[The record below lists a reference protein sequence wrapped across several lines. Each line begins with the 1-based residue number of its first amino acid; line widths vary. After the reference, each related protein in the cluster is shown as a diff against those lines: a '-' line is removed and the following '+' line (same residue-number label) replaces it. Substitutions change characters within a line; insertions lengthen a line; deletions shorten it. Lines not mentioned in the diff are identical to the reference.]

1 MIIPNFF
8 ENVKSGNGD
17 FVESLE
23 LTYFIS
29 QNCRLGGINRL
40 LSIPNSGRGNRRNDR
55 TGRRTG
61 RQSRDQMRGSK
72 H

>member
-8 ENVKSGNGD
+8 ENVKRGNGD

-29 QNCRLGGINRL
+29 QNCKLGGINRL
-40 LSIPNSGRGNRRNDR
+40 LSIPNSGRG
-55 TGRRTG
+55 
-61 RQSRDQMRGSK
+61 K
-72 H
+72 AV